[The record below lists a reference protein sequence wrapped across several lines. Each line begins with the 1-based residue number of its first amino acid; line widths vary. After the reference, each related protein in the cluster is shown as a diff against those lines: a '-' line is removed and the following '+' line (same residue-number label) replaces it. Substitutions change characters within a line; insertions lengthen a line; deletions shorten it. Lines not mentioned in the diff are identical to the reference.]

1 MLEASEVQTMSVQR
15 VWKTAAAA
23 SLLAVALGCAAS
35 PRQRP
40 ISAGPVATGPG
51 TTASARKFLEGRWVL
66 ESMVVNPPGGK
77 PITLKGTG
85 VLNYDD
91 FGNMEMNI
99 KADEAS
105 SDLLRAGGVVIPD
118 GVIATTGRTAIDVPN
133 KTLTYIVE
141 GQASAMKTGGGPLS
155 PNRPRHWEVN
165 GDVLTLTTKD
175 ESGAPLSVS
184 RWKKS

>member
-1 MLEASEVQTMSVQR
+1 MTMQTQR
-15 VWKTAAAA
+15 VWKTTSIAT
-23 SLLAVALGCAAS
+23 LLAIGIGCAAS
-35 PRQRP
+35 ERQRP
-40 ISAGPVATGPG
+40 VSMGPVATGPG
-51 TTASARKFLEGRWVL
+51 TLTAARKFLEGRWIL
-66 ESMVVNPPGGK
+66 ESMVVTPPGGK

-91 FGNMEMNI
+91 FGNLEMNI

-118 GVIATTGRTAIDVPN
+118 GVIATTGRTAIDLPN
-133 KTLTYIVE
+133 KTLTYILE

-175 ESGAPLSVS
+175 DSGAPLSIS

>member
-1 MLEASEVQTMSVQR
+1 MKIRREWTAVAITMS
-15 VWKTAAAA
+15 
-23 SLLAVALGCAAS
+23 LAGAMACAAS
-35 PRQRP
+35 ERQRVV
-40 ISAGPVATGPG
+40 SMGPVATGAG
-51 TTASARKFLEGRWVL
+51 TTAAARKFLEGRWLL
-66 ESMVVNPPGGK
+66 ESAVITPPGGK

-91 FGNMEMNI
+91 FGNLEMNI

-105 SDLLRAGGVVIPD
+105 SDLLRAGGLVIPD
-118 GVIATTGRTAIDVPN
+118 GVISTTGRTAIDMQN

-141 GQASAMKTGGGPLS
+141 GQASSMKTGGGPLS
-155 PNRPRHWEVN
+155 PNKPRHWEVN

-175 ESGAPLSVS
+175 DTGATASVS

>member
-1 MLEASEVQTMSVQR
+1 MTPRLKVASAV
-15 VWKTAAAA
+15 
-23 SLLAVALGCAAS
+23 VALATAMACAAS
-35 PRQRP
+35 ERQRP
-40 ISAGPVATGPG
+40 VSMGPVATGAG
-51 TTASARKFLEGRWVL
+51 TLTAARKFLEGRWVL

-118 GVIATTGRTAIDVPN
+118 GVISTSGRTAIDMQN
-133 KTLTYIVE
+133 RTLTYILE

-155 PNRPRHWEVN
+155 PNRPRHWEVA

-175 ESGAPLSVS
+175 ESGAVLSTS

>member
-1 MLEASEVQTMSVQR
+1 MNMRQ
-15 VWKTAAAA
+15 VWK
-23 SLLAVALGCAAS
+23 AVAIAVSLAGAMACAAS
-35 PRQRP
+35 ERQRVV
-40 ISAGPVATGPG
+40 SMGPVETGAG
-51 TTASARKFLEGRWVL
+51 TTAAARKFLQGRWLL
-66 ESMVVNPPGGK
+66 ESAVITPPGGK

-91 FGNMEMNI
+91 FGNLEMNI

-105 SDLLRAGGVVIPD
+105 SDLLRAGGLVIPD
-118 GVIATTGRTAIDVPN
+118 GVISTTGRTAIDVQN

-141 GQASAMKTGGGPLS
+141 GQASSMKTGGGPLS
-155 PNRPRHWEVN
+155 PNKPRHWEVN

-175 ESGAPLSVS
+175 DTGAPASVS

>member
-1 MLEASEVQTMSVQR
+1 MNIRQ
-15 VWKTAAAA
+15 VWK
-23 SLLAVALGCAAS
+23 AVAIAVSLAGAMACAAS
-35 PRQRP
+35 ERQRVV
-40 ISAGPVATGPG
+40 SMGPVETGAG
-51 TTASARKFLEGRWVL
+51 TTAAARKFLEGRWLL
-66 ESMVVNPPGGK
+66 ESAVITPPGGK

-91 FGNMEMNI
+91 FGNLEMNI

-105 SDLLRAGGVVIPD
+105 SDLLRAGGLVIPD
-118 GVIATTGRTAIDVPN
+118 GVISTTGRTAIDVQN

-141 GQASAMKTGGGPLS
+141 GQASSMKTGGGPLS
-155 PNRPRHWEVN
+155 PNKPRHWEVN

-175 ESGAPLSVS
+175 DTGAPASVS

>member
-1 MLEASEVQTMSVQR
+1 MSMKR
-15 VWKTAAAA
+15 VWKAAAVTT
-23 SLLAVALGCAAS
+23 LLIGAAACAAS
-35 PRQRP
+35 ERQRVV
-40 ISAGPVATGPG
+40 SMGPVPTGSG
-51 TTASARKFLEGRWVL
+51 TTAAARKFLEGRWLL
-66 ESMVVNPPGGK
+66 ESAVITPPGGK

-85 VLNYDD
+85 VLTYDD

-105 SDLLRAGGVVIPD
+105 SDLLRAGGLVIPD
-118 GVIATTGRTAIDVPN
+118 GVISTTGRTAIDMQN

-175 ESGAPLSVS
+175 DSGAPLSVS
-184 RWKKS
+184 RWKKN